1 MKMVKAIE
9 QMRMVLNSQ
18 SMQNKEALLKAI
30 GSVRA
35 SIGNDFNAVL
45 KNKFEELLQNAEAN
59 SDTYLNKF
67 QKLSEQ
73 NEELKRQMS
82 LKFNNL

>member
-1 MKMVKAIE
+1 MVKAIE

-59 SDTYLNKF
+59 SDTYR
-67 QKLSEQ
+67 
-73 NEELKRQMS
+73 NEFK
-82 LKFNNL
+82 NLH